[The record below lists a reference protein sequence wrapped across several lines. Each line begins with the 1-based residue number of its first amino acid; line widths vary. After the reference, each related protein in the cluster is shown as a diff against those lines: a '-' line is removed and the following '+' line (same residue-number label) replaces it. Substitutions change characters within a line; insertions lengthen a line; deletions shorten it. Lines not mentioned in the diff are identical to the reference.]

1 MVRRVKSYEISHL
14 FSVVTGSISPFWRI
28 TTNVGK
34 FHAILHHRFRSQ
46 LVARAFSERIFQYGD
61 HTVPQ
66 VRPSDLLVR
75 RVIGTAHGIFRRI
88 DDEGSRALRLHR
100 SDSVPPAY
108 EAVVA
113 ILHHRPLS
121 SGKYGVRGN
130 RSRKKS
136 GERILSPAFSFSRF
150 TDPYRLIDTFERLIL
165 SEYPGT
171 IEWGR

>member
-113 ILHHRPLS
+113 ILHHHPFS
-121 SGKYGVRGN
+121 SWKQGIR
-130 RSRKKS
+130 RADHKKS
-136 GERILSPAFSFSRF
+136 PEEKNLFPGFFIFLFHRSVSP
-150 TDPYRLIDTFERLIL
+150 YL
-165 SEYPGT
+165 YV
-171 IEWGR
+171 

>member
-1 MVRRVKSYEISHL
+1 MWSHEVSHL
-14 FSVVTGSISPFWRI
+14 FSVVIGFISPFWRI
-28 TTNVGK
+28 TNVGK
-34 FHAILHHRFRSQ
+34 FHAIILHYRFRSQ
-46 LVARAFSERIFQYGD
+46 LARAFSERIFQYGD

-75 RVIGTAHGIFRRI
+75 RVIGTARGTFRRI
-88 DDEGSRALRLHR
+88 DDEGSRALHLHR

-108 EAVVA
+108 EVA
-113 ILHHRPLS
+113 ILHHRLLS

-150 TDPYRLIDTFERLIL
+150 TDPYRLIDTFECLVL

>member
-1 MVRRVKSYEISHL
+1 MWSHEVSHL
-14 FSVVTGSISPFWRI
+14 FSVVIGFISPFWRI
-28 TTNVGK
+28 TNVGK

-46 LVARAFSERIFQYGD
+46 LARAFSERIFRCGD

-66 VRPSDLLVR
+66 VHPGGCLVR
-75 RVIGTAHGIFRRI
+75 CVIRTARGTFRRI
-88 DDEGSRALRLHR
+88 DDEGSRALHLHR